1 MKEFVAASQLELGM
15 FVAELDRPWLETP
28 FLMQGFLIENE
39 DQLAH
44 LRALCRIVAIDRA
57 LSEPRHHG
65 VQPARHDE
73 PGGRASSGEISPMQ
87 ITQAPTDFFELLR
100 FLKQQDM
107 GSEPAAADAGPV
119 VVWQAAKP
127 MSPADLDEA
136 EPSEGRYKQGRV
148 GLWRW
153 LRARALDAFG
163 RGEASESSDDED
175 ATGEQEPPYPIRVPL
190 EQELI
195 AVAPV
200 HREAVLAVKEILR
213 DVELQVPPDLGRA
226 REVVGDMMRS
236 VVRHPDALLWL
247 TRLKRTDRYTYDH
260 ALDCSTYMMVFA
272 RHLGL
277 PEARIA
283 LLGLAGLMLDIGK
296 LRLSQRLL
304 AKTGAL
310 TQIEY
315 DLFKTHVESAVQ
327 ILRAD
332 TSADPELVD
341 VVARHHERIDGRGY
355 PQALCG
361 EAIGVFGEMAGIVDS
376 FCAMTRHRSWRPA
389 VSAQRALET
398 LISQRD
404 KHFSA
409 VLIDQFVQCVGIYP
423 AGTLVELNSG
433 EVAVV
438 VAQNR
443 VRRLQPRVMILLA
456 SDHSANAHPHT
467 IDLLFDPRV
476 PGGDEPYRIVRSLP
490 ERAFGIDPAQF
501 YLA

>member
-1 MKEFVAASQLELGM
+1 MATSELELGM

-28 FLMQGFLIENE
+28 FLIQGFMIEN
-39 DQLAH
+39 DQQLAQ
-44 LRALCRIVAIDRA
+44 LRAVCRIVAIDRD
-57 LSEPRHHG
+57 LSE
-65 VQPARHDE
+65 ARHQHPLPRQVDA
-73 PGGRASSGEISPMQ
+73 PVRRSPSAELPPMPLP
-87 ITQAPTDFFELLR
+87 QAPTDFFELLR
-100 FLKQQDM
+100 FLKQQESDP
-107 GSEPAAADAGPV
+107 GQPAVDGGPV
-119 VVWQAAKP
+119 LAWQAAQTALPPDLLADEPPASCNKP
-127 MSPADLDEA
+127 EQTGVWA
-136 EPSEGRYKQGRV
+136 
-148 GLWRW
+148 W
-153 LRARALDAFG
+153 LRARARDALGQNGVEEAFVDE
-163 RGEASESSDDED
+163 GEV
-175 ATGEQEPPYPIRVPL
+175 QEEAPYPIRVPL
-190 EQELI
+190 EQELV
-195 AVAPV
+195 AAAPV
-200 HREAVLAVKEILR
+200 HREAVIAVKEILR
-213 DVELQVPPDLGRA
+213 DVERQVPPDLGRA

-277 PEARIA
+277 PEERIV
-283 LLGLAGLMLDIGK
+283 LLGMAGLMLDIGK

-310 TQIEY
+310 TPLEY
-315 DLFKTHVESAVQ
+315 ELFKTHVESAVL

-332 TSADPELVD
+332 ANADPELIQI
-341 VVARHHERIDGRGY
+341 VARHHERFDGSGY
-355 PQALCG
+355 PEGIQG
-361 EAIGVFGEMAGIVDS
+361 EQIGVFGEMAGIVDS

-398 LISQRD
+398 LISQRN
-404 KHFSA
+404 KHFSE
-409 VLIDQFVQCVGIYP
+409 VLVDQYVQCIGIYP

-456 SDHSANAHPHT
+456 PDHSANANPHT
-467 IDLLFDPRV
+467 IDLLFDPLV
-476 PGGDEPYRIVRSLP
+476 PGGNEPYRIVRSLP
-490 ERAFGIDPAQF
+490 EHAFGIDPAQF